1 MNINLNKKFKIRLK
15 KNPLNK
21 TTIFNIVLKS
31 FLKSGKIWKIKKNF
45 SCLFKTFK
53 IINYDLINK
62 LFFSIELIK
71 LNANLKP
78 IIASGKKYQ
87 VPTTLN
93 WFQKYKTGFKN
104 FSFSIKNR
112 EEKNLSTKI
121 LCEIFDTTVF
131 QKSTGLKKQIETY
144 QSIVSNR
151 ALIHFSK
158 K

>member
-1 MNINLNKKFKIRLK
+1 MNITLNKKFKIRLK

-21 TTIFNIVLKS
+21 ITIFNIILKN
-31 FLKSGKIWKIKKNF
+31 FLKSGKNWKLKKTF
-45 SCLFKTFK
+45 SSLFKISK

-71 LNANLKP
+71 LNAGLKP

-87 VPTTLN
+87 VPSTLN

-104 FSFSIKNR
+104 FSTSIKNR
-112 EEKNLSTKI
+112 EEKNLSMKI
-121 LCEIFDTTVF
+121 LFELFDTLIF
-131 QKSTGLKKQIETY
+131 QKSTGLKKQTETY
-144 QSIVSNR
+144 QAIVSNR